1 MLPPRGSDD
10 VRPAT
15 TSAVSTAPEVPQLWR
30 EDESQANPWT
40 TIRTGR
46 ESSGIV
52 SPSGKVSDTP
62 VFFPDKLTRVVSR
75 TVPFSVSRKMMT
87 PTSEMPLGSVELTI
101 TGSVFST
108 RVPIWT
114 PKIGGWV
121 SFRGNRVVLGTGALY
136 GDQF

>member
-52 SPSGKVSDTP
+52 RPKRSAWAHTPPLIALGRVSLFRWLPSG
-62 VFFPDKLTRVVSR
+62 LTVAI
-75 TVPFSVSRKMMT
+75 
-87 PTSEMPLGSVELTI
+87 E
-101 TGSVFST
+101 
-108 RVPIWT
+108 
-114 PKIGGWV
+114 
-121 SFRGNRVVLGTGALY
+121 N
-136 GDQF
+136 